1 MNLYGFGK
9 NKFGI
14 FENISYICIHN
25 LKLNYKT
32 MNKVKLTRFIQKYSL
47 GGLVES
53 VAWKAG
59 DNKLVT
65 RFISDD
71 KTVLGEIQLDNFTF
85 NSPDLGVYTTSTLSK
100 LLSVAGENID
110 LETQEID
117 GKAVNLFVKSDNTKV
132 QFQLADLAV
141 IPNVPDLKKLPS
153 FDIDINFDGAFIDKF
168 IKAKNAL
175 SEVDTF
181 TILSEKN
188 ELKIVLGYSNI
199 NSNRVVFVV
208 DKAYDGEIKPI
219 SFSAKY
225 LKEILTANKEA
236 TSVVLKVSTQGISHV
251 EFKIDDF
258 NAKYFLVEQQ
268 LTA

>member
-1 MNLYGFGK
+1 
-9 NKFGI
+9 
-14 FENISYICIHN
+14 
-25 LKLNYKT
+25 
-32 MNKVKLTRFIQKYSL
+32 MNKAKLTRFIQKYSL

-71 KTVLGEIQLDNFTF
+71 KTVLGEIQLDNFAFT
-85 NSPDLGVYTTSTLSK
+85 SPDLGVYTTSTLSK
-100 LLSVAGENID
+100 LLSVVGEDIE
-110 LETQEID
+110 LETQEIE
-117 GKAVNLFVKSDNTKV
+117 GKAVNIFIKSENTKV

-141 IPNVPDLKKLPS
+141 IPNVPDLKKLPD
-153 FDIDINFDGAFIDKF
+153 FDVDINFDGVFIDKF

-181 TILSEKN
+181 TILTEKK

>member
-1 MNLYGFGK
+1 
-9 NKFGI
+9 
-14 FENISYICIHN
+14 
-25 LKLNYKT
+25 
-32 MNKVKLTRFIQKYSL
+32 MNKAKLTRFIQKYSL

-71 KTVLGEIQLDNFTF
+71 KTVLGEIQLDNFAFT
-85 NSPDLGVYTTSTLSK
+85 SPDLGVYTTSTLSK
-100 LLSVAGENID
+100 LLSVVGEDIE
-110 LETQEID
+110 LEAQEIE
-117 GKAVNLFVKSDNTKV
+117 GKAVNIFVKSENTKV

-141 IPNVPDLKKLPS
+141 IPNVPDLKKLPE

-175 SEVDTF
+175 SDVDTF
-181 TILSEKN
+181 TILTEKK

-208 DKAYDGEIKPI
+208 DKDYSGDVKPI

-258 NAKYFLVEQQ
+258 NARYFLVEQQ

>member
-1 MNLYGFGK
+1 
-9 NKFGI
+9 
-14 FENISYICIHN
+14 
-25 LKLNYKT
+25 
-32 MNKVKLTRFIQKYSL
+32 MNKAKLTRFIQKYSL

-85 NSPDLGVYTTSTLSK
+85 TSPDLGVYTTSTLSK
-100 LLSVAGENID
+100 LLSVVGEDIE
-110 LETQEID
+110 LETQEIE
-117 GKAVNLFVKSDNTKV
+117 GKAVNIFVKSENTKV

-141 IPNVPDLKKLPS
+141 IPNVPDLKKLPE
-153 FDIDINFDGAFIDKF
+153 FDVDINFDGAFIDKF

-181 TILSEKN
+181 TILTEKK

>member
-1 MNLYGFGK
+1 
-9 NKFGI
+9 
-14 FENISYICIHN
+14 
-25 LKLNYKT
+25 
-32 MNKVKLTRFIQKYSL
+32 MNKAKVTRFIQKYSL

-85 NSPDLGVYTTSTLSK
+85 TTPDLGVYTTSQLTK
-100 LLSVAGENID
+100 LLSVAGDDIELD
-110 LETQEID
+110 VQEIE
-117 GKAVNLFVKSDNTKV
+117 GKAVNVFIKSEDTKL

-141 IPNVPDLKKLPS
+141 IPNVPDLKKLPD
-153 FDIDINFDGAFIDKF
+153 FDISINFDGAFIDKF

-175 SEVDTF
+175 SEVDNF
-181 TILSEKN
+181 TVLTEKK
-188 ELKIVLGYSNI
+188 ELKVVLGYSNI
-199 NSNRVVFVV
+199 NSNRAIFSV
-208 DKAYDGEIKPI
+208 DKAYKGDVKPI

-236 TSVVLKVSTQGISHV
+236 TAVVLKVSTTGLAHV

-258 NAKYFLVEQQ
+258 TASYYLVEQQ

>member
-1 MNLYGFGK
+1 
-9 NKFGI
+9 
-14 FENISYICIHN
+14 
-25 LKLNYKT
+25 
-32 MNKVKLTRFIQKYSL
+32 MNKAKVTRFIQKYSL

-85 NSPDLGVYTTSTLSK
+85 TTPDLGVYTTSALSK
-100 LLSVAGENID
+100 LLAVAGDDIEID
-110 LETQEID
+110 VQEIE
-117 GKAVNLFVKSDNTKV
+117 GKAVNLFIKSEDTKL

-141 IPNVPDLKKLPS
+141 IPNVPDLKKLPN
-153 FDIDINFDGAFIDKF
+153 FDISINFDGAFIEKF

-175 SEVDTF
+175 SEVDNF
-181 TILSEKN
+181 TVLTEKK

-199 NSNRVVFVV
+199 NSNRAIFSI
-208 DKAYDGEIKPI
+208 DKNYQEEVKPI

-236 TSVVLKVSTQGISHV
+236 TAVVLKVSSTGLSHV

-258 NAKYFLVEQQ
+258 TANYYLVEQQ

>member
-1 MNLYGFGK
+1 MK
-9 NKFGI
+9 K
-14 FENISYICIHN
+14 ISLVFILCLSI
-25 LKLNYKT
+25 
-32 MNKVKLTRFIQKYSL
+32 LTIYAQDDATLTYF
-47 GGLVES
+47 
-53 VAWKAG
+53 
-59 DNKLVT
+59 VT
-65 RFISDD
+65 VS
-71 KTVLGEIQLDNFTF
+71 
-85 NSPDLGVYTTSTLSK
+85 SPDGIPEANAKVVYEKTADKSI
-100 LLSVAGENID
+100 VEGIADAE
-110 LETQEID
+110 
-117 GKAVNLFVKSDNTKV
+117 GKYE
-132 QFQLADLAV
+132 
-141 IPNVPDLKKLPS
+141 
-153 FDIDINFDGAFIDKF
+153 FDVDINFDGAFIDKF

-181 TILSEKN
+181 TILTEKK

-258 NAKYFLVEQQ
+258 NAKHFLVEQQ

>member
-1 MNLYGFGK
+1 
-9 NKFGI
+9 
-14 FENISYICIHN
+14 
-25 LKLNYKT
+25 
-32 MNKVKLTRFIQKYSL
+32 MNKAKLTRFIQKYSL

-71 KTVLGEIQLDNFTF
+71 KTVLGEIQLDNFAFT
-85 NSPDLGVYTTSTLSK
+85 SPDLGVYTTSALSK
-100 LLSVAGENID
+100 LLSVVGEDIE
-110 LETQEID
+110 LEAQEIE
-117 GKAVNLFVKSDNTKV
+117 GKAVNIFVKSENTKV

-141 IPNVPDLKKLPS
+141 IPNVPDLKKLPE

-175 SEVDTF
+175 SDVDTF
-181 TILSEKN
+181 TILTEKK

-208 DKAYDGEIKPI
+208 DKDYSGDVKPI

-258 NAKYFLVEQQ
+258 NARYFLVEQQ

>member
-1 MNLYGFGK
+1 
-9 NKFGI
+9 
-14 FENISYICIHN
+14 
-25 LKLNYKT
+25 
-32 MNKVKLTRFIQKYSL
+32 MNKAKLTRFIQKYSL

-85 NSPDLGVYTTSTLSK
+85 TSPDLGVYTTSTLSK
-100 LLSVAGENID
+100 LLSVVGEDIE
-110 LETQEID
+110 LEAQEIE
-117 GKAVNLFVKSDNTKV
+117 GKAVNIFVKSENTKV

-141 IPNVPDLKKLPS
+141 IPNVPDLKKLPE

-175 SEVDTF
+175 SDVDTF
-181 TILSEKN
+181 TILTEKK

-208 DKAYDGEIKPI
+208 DKDYSGDVKPI

-236 TSVVLKVSTQGISHV
+236 TSVILKVSTQGISHV

>member
-1 MNLYGFGK
+1 
-9 NKFGI
+9 
-14 FENISYICIHN
+14 
-25 LKLNYKT
+25 
-32 MNKVKLTRFIQKYSL
+32 MNKAKLTRFIQKYSL

-71 KTVLGEIQLDNFTF
+71 KTVLGEIQLDNFAFT
-85 NSPDLGVYTTSTLSK
+85 SPDLGVYTTSTLSK
-100 LLSVAGENID
+100 LLSVVGEDIE
-110 LETQEID
+110 LEAQEIES
-117 GKAVNLFVKSDNTKV
+117 KAVNLFVKSENTKV

-141 IPNVPDLKKLPS
+141 IPNVPDLKKLPE

-181 TILSEKN
+181 TILTEKK

-208 DKAYDGEIKPI
+208 DKAYSGDIKPI

-258 NAKYFLVEQQ
+258 NARYFLVEQQ

>member
-1 MNLYGFGK
+1 
-9 NKFGI
+9 
-14 FENISYICIHN
+14 
-25 LKLNYKT
+25 
-32 MNKVKLTRFIQKYSL
+32 MNKAKLTRFIQKYSL

-71 KTVLGEIQLDNFTF
+71 KTVLGEIQLDNFAFT
-85 NSPDLGVYTTSTLSK
+85 SPDLGVYTTSALSK
-100 LLSVAGENID
+100 LLSVVGEDIE
-110 LETQEID
+110 LETQEIE
-117 GKAVNLFVKSDNTKV
+117 GKAVNIFVKSENTKV

-141 IPNVPDLKKLPS
+141 IPNVPDLKKLPE

-175 SEVDTF
+175 SDVDTF
-181 TILSEKN
+181 TILTEKK

-208 DKAYDGEIKPI
+208 DKDYSGDVKPI

>member
-1 MNLYGFGK
+1 
-9 NKFGI
+9 
-14 FENISYICIHN
+14 
-25 LKLNYKT
+25 
-32 MNKVKLTRFIQKYSL
+32 MNKAKLTRFIQKYSL

-71 KTVLGEIQLDNFTF
+71 KTVLGEIQLDNFAFT
-85 NSPDLGVYTTSTLSK
+85 SPDLGVYTTSTLSK
-100 LLSVAGENID
+100 LLSVVGEDIE
-110 LETQEID
+110 LEAQEIE
-117 GKAVNLFVKSDNTKV
+117 GKAVNLFVKSENTKV

-141 IPNVPDLKKLPS
+141 IPNVPDLKKLPD
-153 FDIDINFDGAFIDKF
+153 FDVDIAFDGAFIDKF

-181 TILSEKN
+181 TILTEKN

-208 DKAYDGEIKPI
+208 DKAYSGDVKPI

-236 TSVVLKVSTQGISHV
+236 TNAKLKVSVDGLSNV
-251 EFKIDDF
+251 EFQIDDF
-258 NAKYFLVEQQ
+258 VCKYYLVEISN
-268 LTA
+268 

>member
-208 DKAYDGEIKPI
+208 DSAYTGDVKPI

-236 TSVVLKVSTQGISHV
+236 TSVVLKVSTQGLSHV
-251 EFKIDDF
+251 GFKVDDF
-258 NAKYFLVEQQ
+258 TANYYLVEQQ

>member
-1 MNLYGFGK
+1 
-9 NKFGI
+9 
-14 FENISYICIHN
+14 
-25 LKLNYKT
+25 
-32 MNKVKLTRFIQKYSL
+32 MNKAKLTRFIQKYSL

-71 KTVLGEIQLDNFTF
+71 KTVLGEIQLDNFVFT
-85 NSPDLGVYTTSTLSK
+85 SPDLGVYTTSALSK
-100 LLSVAGENID
+100 LLSVVGEDIE
-110 LETQEID
+110 LEAQEIE
-117 GKAVNLFVKSDNTKV
+117 GKAVNIFVKSENTKV

-141 IPNVPDLKKLPS
+141 IPNVPDLKKLPE

-175 SEVDTF
+175 SDVDTF
-181 TILSEKN
+181 TILTEKK

-208 DKAYDGEIKPI
+208 DKDYSGDVKPI

-258 NAKYFLVEQQ
+258 NARYFLVEQQ

>member
-1 MNLYGFGK
+1 
-9 NKFGI
+9 
-14 FENISYICIHN
+14 
-25 LKLNYKT
+25 
-32 MNKVKLTRFIQKYSL
+32 MNKAKLTRFIQKYSL

-71 KTVLGEIQLDNFTF
+71 KTVLGEIQLDNFAFT
-85 NSPDLGVYTTSTLSK
+85 SPDLGVYTTSTLSK
-100 LLSVAGENID
+100 LLSVVGEDIE
-110 LETQEID
+110 LEAQEIES
-117 GKAVNLFVKSDNTKV
+117 KAVNLFVKSENIKV

-141 IPNVPDLKKLPS
+141 IPNVPDLKKLPE

-181 TILSEKN
+181 TILTEKK

-208 DKAYDGEIKPI
+208 DKAYSGDVKPI

-258 NAKYFLVEQQ
+258 NARYFLVEQQ

>member
-1 MNLYGFGK
+1 
-9 NKFGI
+9 
-14 FENISYICIHN
+14 
-25 LKLNYKT
+25 
-32 MNKVKLTRFIQKYSL
+32 MNKAKLTRFIQKYSL

-71 KTVLGEIQLDNFTF
+71 KTVLGEIQLDNFAFT
-85 NSPDLGVYTTSTLSK
+85 SPDLGVYTTSALSK
-100 LLSVAGENID
+100 LLSVVGEDIE
-110 LETQEID
+110 LEAQEIE
-117 GKAVNLFVKSDNTKV
+117 GKAVNIFVKSENTKV

-141 IPNVPDLKKLPS
+141 IPNVPDLKKLPE

-175 SEVDTF
+175 SDVDTF
-181 TILSEKN
+181 TILTEKK

-208 DKAYDGEIKPI
+208 DKDYSGDVKPI

-236 TSVVLKVSTQGISHV
+236 TSVILKVSTQGISHV

-258 NAKYFLVEQQ
+258 NAKYYLVEQQ

>member
-1 MNLYGFGK
+1 
-9 NKFGI
+9 
-14 FENISYICIHN
+14 
-25 LKLNYKT
+25 
-32 MNKVKLTRFIQKYSL
+32 MNKAKLTRFIQKYSL

-71 KTVLGEIQLDNFTF
+71 KTVLGEIQLDNFAFT
-85 NSPDLGVYTTSTLSK
+85 SPDLGVYTTSALSK
-100 LLSVAGENID
+100 LLSVVGEDIE
-110 LETQEID
+110 LEAQEIE
-117 GKAVNLFVKSDNTKV
+117 GKAVNIFVKSENTKV

-141 IPNVPDLKKLPS
+141 IPNVPDLKKLPE

-181 TILSEKN
+181 TILTEKK

-208 DKAYDGEIKPI
+208 DKNYSGDVKPI

-258 NAKYFLVEQQ
+258 NARYFLVEQQ

>member
-1 MNLYGFGK
+1 
-9 NKFGI
+9 
-14 FENISYICIHN
+14 
-25 LKLNYKT
+25 
-32 MNKVKLTRFIQKYSL
+32 MNKVRLTRFIQKYSL

-71 KTVLGEIQLDNFTF
+71 KTVLGEIELKNSKFTA
-85 NSPDLGVYTTSTLSK
+85 PELGIYTTSILNK
-100 LLSVAGENID
+100 LLTNGDEDVDIEVH
-110 LETQEID
+110 EIG
-117 GKAVNLFVKSDNTKV
+117 GKAINLLLKSGGTEV

-141 IPNVPDLKKLPS
+141 IPNVPDLKKLPE

-168 IKAKNAL
+168 IKFKNAL
-175 SEVDTF
+175 SDVDTF
-181 TILSEKN
+181 TIVSEKKQ
-188 ELKIVLGYSNI
+188 LKLVLGYSSV
-199 NSNRVVFVV
+199 NSNRVTFIV
-208 DKAYDGEIKPI
+208 DKAFTGDIKPI

-236 TSVVLKVSTQGISHV
+236 TSAVLKVSTQGLSHI
-251 EFKIDDF
+251 EFKVDDF
-258 NAKYFLVEQQ
+258 TAKYYLVEQQ

>member
-1 MNLYGFGK
+1 
-9 NKFGI
+9 
-14 FENISYICIHN
+14 
-25 LKLNYKT
+25 
-32 MNKVKLTRFIQKYSL
+32 MNKAKLTRFIQKYSL

-71 KTVLGEIQLDNFTF
+71 KTVLGEIQLDNFAFT
-85 NSPDLGVYTTSTLSK
+85 SPDLGVYTTSTLSK
-100 LLSVAGENID
+100 LLSVVGEDIE
-110 LETQEID
+110 LEAQEIE
-117 GKAVNLFVKSDNTKV
+117 GKAVNIFVKSENTKV

-141 IPNVPDLKKLPS
+141 IPNVPDLKKLPE

-175 SEVDTF
+175 SDVDTF
-181 TILSEKN
+181 TILTEKK

-208 DKAYDGEIKPI
+208 DKNYSGDVKPI

-258 NAKYFLVEQQ
+258 NARYFLVEQQ

>member
-1 MNLYGFGK
+1 
-9 NKFGI
+9 
-14 FENISYICIHN
+14 
-25 LKLNYKT
+25 
-32 MNKVKLTRFIQKYSL
+32 MNKTKVTRFIQKYSL
-47 GGLVES
+47 AGLVES

-59 DNKLVT
+59 DNKLIT

-71 KTVLGEIQLDNFTF
+71 KTVLGEIELDNFTF
-85 NSPDLGVYTTSTLSK
+85 TSPELGVYTTSALSK
-100 LLSVAGENID
+100 LLSVAGDDIE
-110 LETQEID
+110 LETQQID
-117 GKAVNLFVKSDNTKV
+117 GKSVNLVIKSDDTKL

-141 IPNVPDLKKLPS
+141 IPSVPDLKKLPD
-153 FDIDINFDGAFIDKF
+153 FDVNIGFDGKFIEKF

-181 TILSEKN
+181 TVLTEN
-188 ELKIVLGYSNI
+188 GELKIVLGYSNV
-199 NSNRVVFVV
+199 NSNRIVFSV
-208 DKAYDGEIKPI
+208 DKSFTNEIKPI

-236 TSVVLKVSTQGISHV
+236 TSVVLKVSTSGLAHV

-258 NAKYFLVEQQ
+258 TAKYYLVEVQ

>member
-1 MNLYGFGK
+1 
-9 NKFGI
+9 
-14 FENISYICIHN
+14 
-25 LKLNYKT
+25 

-59 DNKLVT
+59 DGKLVT

-71 KTVLGEIQLDNFTF
+71 KTVLGEIELDNFTF
-85 NSPDLGVYTTSTLSK
+85 SSADLGVYTTSTLAK
-100 LLSVAGENID
+100 LLSVVGEDIE
-110 LETQEID
+110 LEAQEVE
-117 GKAVNLFVKSDNTKV
+117 GKSINLFLKSENTKV

-141 IPNVPDLKKLPS
+141 IPNVPDLKKLPE
-153 FDIDINFDGAFIDKF
+153 FDIDINFDGTFIDKF

-181 TILSEKN
+181 TILTEKN

-208 DKAYDGEIKPI
+208 DKEYSGEVKPI

-236 TSVVLKVSTQGISHV
+236 NSVVLKVSTQGLSHV
-251 EFKIDDF
+251 EFKIDDYT
-258 NAKYFLVEQQ
+258 AKYYLVEQQ
-268 LTA
+268 LTT

>member
-1 MNLYGFGK
+1 
-9 NKFGI
+9 
-14 FENISYICIHN
+14 
-25 LKLNYKT
+25 
-32 MNKVKLTRFIQKYSL
+32 MNKAKLTRFIQKYSL

-71 KTVLGEIQLDNFTF
+71 KTVLGEIQLDNFAFT
-85 NSPDLGVYTTSTLSK
+85 SPDLGVYTTSTLSK
-100 LLSVAGENID
+100 LLSVVGEDIE
-110 LETQEID
+110 LEAQEIE
-117 GKAVNLFVKSDNTKV
+117 GKAVNLFVKSENTQV

-141 IPNVPDLKKLPS
+141 IPNVPDLKKLPD
-153 FDIDINFDGAFIDKF
+153 FDVDIAFDGAFIDKF

-181 TILSEKN
+181 TILTEKN

-208 DKAYDGEIKPI
+208 DKAYSGDVKPI

-236 TSVVLKVSTQGISHV
+236 TAVVLKVSTQGISHV

-258 NAKYFLVEQQ
+258 TARYFLVEQQ

>member
-14 FENISYICIHN
+14 LENISYICIHN

-208 DKAYDGEIKPI
+208 DSAYTGDVKPI

-236 TSVVLKVSTQGISHV
+236 TSVVLKVSTQGLSHV
-251 EFKIDDF
+251 GFKVDDF
-258 NAKYFLVEQQ
+258 TANYYLVEQQ

>member
-1 MNLYGFGK
+1 
-9 NKFGI
+9 
-14 FENISYICIHN
+14 
-25 LKLNYKT
+25 
-32 MNKVKLTRFIQKYSL
+32 MNKAKLTRFIQKYSL

-71 KTVLGEIQLDNFTF
+71 KTVLGEIQLDNFAFT
-85 NSPDLGVYTTSTLSK
+85 SPDLGVYTTSTLSK
-100 LLSVAGENID
+100 LLSVVGEDIE
-110 LETQEID
+110 LETQEIE
-117 GKAVNLFVKSDNTKV
+117 GKAVNIFVKSENTKV

-141 IPNVPDLKKLPS
+141 IPNVPDLKKLPD
-153 FDIDINFDGAFIDKF
+153 FDVDINFDGVFIDKF

-181 TILSEKN
+181 TILTEKK

>member
-1 MNLYGFGK
+1 
-9 NKFGI
+9 
-14 FENISYICIHN
+14 
-25 LKLNYKT
+25 
-32 MNKVKLTRFIQKYSL
+32 MNKAKLTRFIQKYSL

-71 KTVLGEIQLDNFTF
+71 KTVLGEIQLDNFAFT
-85 NSPDLGVYTTSTLSK
+85 SPDLGVYTTSALSK
-100 LLSVAGENID
+100 LLSVVGEDIE
-110 LETQEID
+110 LEAQEIE
-117 GKAVNLFVKSDNTKV
+117 GKAVNIFVKSENTKV

-141 IPNVPDLKKLPS
+141 IPNVPDLKKLPE

-175 SEVDTF
+175 SDVDTF
-181 TILSEKN
+181 TILTEKK

-208 DKAYDGEIKPI
+208 DKDYSGDVKPI

-236 TSVVLKVSTQGISHV
+236 TSVILKVSTQGISHV

>member
-1 MNLYGFGK
+1 
-9 NKFGI
+9 
-14 FENISYICIHN
+14 
-25 LKLNYKT
+25 
-32 MNKVKLTRFIQKYSL
+32 MNKAKLTRFIQKYSL

-53 VAWKAG
+53 VTWKAG

-85 NSPDLGVYTTSTLSK
+85 TSPDLGVYTTSTLSK
-100 LLSVAGENID
+100 LLSVVGEDIE
-110 LETQEID
+110 LETQEIE
-117 GKAVNLFVKSDNTKV
+117 GKAVNIFVKSENTKV

-141 IPNVPDLKKLPS
+141 IPNVPDLKKLPE

-175 SEVDTF
+175 SDVDTF
-181 TILSEKN
+181 TILTEKK

-208 DKAYDGEIKPI
+208 DKDYSGDVKPI

>member
-1 MNLYGFGK
+1 
-9 NKFGI
+9 
-14 FENISYICIHN
+14 
-25 LKLNYKT
+25 
-32 MNKVKLTRFIQKYSL
+32 MNKAKLTRFIQKYSL

-53 VAWKAG
+53 VAWKTE

-85 NSPDLGVYTTSTLSK
+85 SAPDLGVYTTSALSK
-100 LLSVAGENID
+100 LLSVVGEDIE
-110 LETQEID
+110 LEAQEIE
-117 GKAVNLFVKSDNTKV
+117 GKAVNLFVKSENTKV

-141 IPNVPDLKKLPS
+141 IPNVPDLKKLPD

-175 SEVDTF
+175 SDVDTF
-181 TILSEKN
+181 TVLTEKGN
-188 ELKIVLGYSNI
+188 LNIVMGYSNV
-199 NSNRVVFVV
+199 NSNRITF
-208 DKAYDGEIKPI
+208 KAVENYATEVKAI

-236 TSVVLKVSTQGISHV
+236 TSAKLLVSSKGLAHIS
-251 EFKIDDF
+251 FIIDDF
-258 NAKYFLVEQQ
+258 VCKYYLVEVQ
-268 LTA
+268 LSA